1 MERDMNTQIQPTP
14 IVTGEKAKEIERLV
28 NTEID
33 KDKIEQGKKVLEKM
47 FAKTSSI
54 NKVKDAITK
63 EFEKSIDAWRGL
75 VTTDNMF
82 LIGRIDAY
90 ETAIAIVEHKFKTV
104 GEGEWILETNEEE
117 PNPMFKLVVC
127 SKCGSKANHTYPY
140 CPHCGSHNGGNS
152 NE

>member
-1 MERDMNTQIQPTP
+1 MERDMKTQIQPTP
-14 IVTGEKAKEIERLV
+14 IITGEKAKEIERLA

-47 FAKTSSI
+47 FTKTSPT
-54 NKVKDAITK
+54 NKVKDAII
-63 EFEKSIDAWRGL
+63 EDFEKSIDAWRGL
-75 VTTDNMF
+75 ATTDNMF

-90 ETAIAIVEHKFKTV
+90 EMATKFVDYVFRTY
-104 GEGEWILETNEEE
+104 GEGEWRLETNEEE

-140 CPHCGSHNGGNS
+140 CPHCGSHNGGK
-152 NE
+152 